1 VVQALLVVI
10 LVMCVV
16 FVWRTYARRPA
27 PAALAGA
34 VAAALGVILLRN
46 PALAILG
53 VTLAVYLI
61 YHTSSRK

>member
-1 VVQALLVVI
+1 
-10 LVMCVV
+10 MCVV

-34 VAAALGVILLRN
+34 VAAALGVVLLRN